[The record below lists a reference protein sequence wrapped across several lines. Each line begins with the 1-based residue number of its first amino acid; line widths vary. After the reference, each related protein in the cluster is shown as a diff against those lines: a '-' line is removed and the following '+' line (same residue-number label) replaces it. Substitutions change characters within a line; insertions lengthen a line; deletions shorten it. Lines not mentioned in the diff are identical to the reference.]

1 MTSASRPKRTT
12 QRDVARLAGVSQ
24 TTVSMVMSG
33 SVSPSISQETWDR
46 VLTAARGLN
55 YTPNRFAQALKTNR
69 TMTVACVVPDISNP
83 FYPALLRGVHAVADE
98 ADYDVITI
106 NTDGAADR
114 ERRFLRWCLQGRID
128 GVVGVFFTIHAPD
141 FKPLTEAGIGIV
153 RVEASVK
160 KGGPLPIDNLY
171 VDNHAAAEA
180 VTRYL
185 IGRGHRQIAMV
196 AGSGGP
202 QNVRMRG
209 YAAALRA
216 AGGTPCMV
224 VDEEFTEEGG
234 YRATRR
240 LLDEGNHGTA
250 IFAAN
255 DLMAVGAMAAI
266 HEAGLKIPSDIAV
279 AGFDDIFAARIV
291 TPALTTVA
299 QSQYELGTAAAEILL
314 DRLQGRNPAEGT
326 SREMPFRLIERQST

>member
-33 SVSPSISQETWDR
+33 SVSPSIPQETWDR

-128 GVVGVFFTIHAPD
+128 GVVGVFFTLHAPD

-180 VTRYL
+180 V
-185 IGRGHRQIAMV
+185 
-196 AGSGGP
+196 S
-202 QNVRMRG
+202 
-209 YAAALRA
+209 
-216 AGGTPCMV
+216 
-224 VDEEFTEEGG
+224 G

-240 LLDEGNHGTA
+240 LLNEGNHGTA

-266 HEAGLKIPSDIAV
+266 HGAGLKIPSDIAV

-299 QSQYELGTAAAEILL
+299 QSQYELGTAAAEMLL